1 MTSETASSDED
12 ASPAETNRPGEGQ
25 SYLIGDTIYLRGA
38 ELGDAKWATAW
49 RPRPF
54 PISAEEAEKQ
64 LKKNV
69 PAEGEKRAALLIAC
83 RRDDGRPVGSARIDE
98 SDPTT
103 TSVSLHADP
112 ALGGAGA
119 LVQAEILTQLVPWL
133 SGERYS
139 PVVVL
144 ATDTGLEAV
153 AAAAELLGMRP
164 AVRLRDGV
172 WRNGQLHDMVFYEY
186 LSPVWI
192 TRLGDP
198 GPGIAIAGEPVATP
212 KAPAP
217 RRDHDAGLP
226 LPPNALIGSQ
236 RVALRPMQVD
246 DAETIA
252 RVIRGE
258 PDASF
263 GHSRFPYSAIA
274 FADWFGEMAEKDP
287 APDVELAVVLRETG
301 ELIGETGLY
310 SIDWI
315 ARTAESGSWL
325 YRAADRGKGYG
336 TEAKLLL
343 LEYAFDRLGLNM
355 IWAWVKERN
364 PRSQAA
370 LRKQGYRDA
379 GRFTWSGYGPDG
391 FENAR
396 MFDLLATEWRSAR
409 DGDEGDGVIG

>member
-1 MTSETASSDED
+1 MTSTAAGIDQD
-12 ASPAETNRPGEGQ
+12 VSPAETNRPGYGQ

-64 LKKNV
+64 LKKTV
-69 PAEGEKRAALLIAC
+69 PNESGKRIALLVAC
-83 RRDDGRPVGSARIDE
+83 RREDGRPVGSARIDE
-98 SDPTT
+98 SNPTIT
-103 TSVSLHADP
+103 PLSLHADP
-112 ALGGAGA
+112 TLGAAGA
-119 LVQAEILTQLVPWL
+119 LVQAEMLAQLVPWL
-133 SGERYS
+133 SGERYR

-144 ATDTGLEAV
+144 VTDTGLKPV
-153 AAAAELLGMRP
+153 QAAAESLGMQP
-164 AVRLRDGV
+164 AVQLRDGI
-172 WRNGQLHDMVFYEY
+172 WRDGRCHDMVFYEY
-186 LSPVWI
+186 LNPLWI
-192 TRLGDP
+192 ARLGDP
-198 GPGIAIAGEPVATP
+198 GPGITIAGEPVAAP
-212 KAPAP
+212 KSPRP
-217 RRDHDAGLP
+217 RRDHGTTLQ

-236 RVALRPMQVD
+236 RLALRPMQVD

-252 RVIRGE
+252 RLIRGE

-263 GHSRFPYSAIA
+263 GHSRFPYSAIEL
-274 FADWFGEMAEKDP
+274 ADWFGEMAEKDP
-287 APDVELAVVLRETG
+287 ATDIELAVVLRETG

-325 YRAADRGKGYG
+325 YRAADRGQGYG

-391 FENAR
+391 FDNAR
-396 MFDLLATEWRSAR
+396 MFDLLASEWRSAR
-409 DGDEGDGVIG
+409 DG

>member
-1 MTSETASSDED
+1 MSSAAAGVDED
-12 ASPAETNRPGEGQ
+12 ASPAEINRPGEGQ
-25 SYLIGDTIYLRGA
+25 SYLIGDTTYLRGA

-69 PAEGEKRAALLIAC
+69 PDEGEKRVALLIAC
-83 RRDDGRPVGSARIDE
+83 RRDDGRPVGSARIDG

-103 TSVSLHADP
+103 TSISLHADP
-112 ALGGAGA
+112 ALGAAGA
-119 LVQAEILTQLVPWL
+119 LLQAEILTQLVPWL

-144 ATDTGLEAV
+144 ATDAGLEPV
-153 AAAAELLGMRP
+153 TAAAESLGMRP
-164 AVRLRDGV
+164 AVQLRDGV
-172 WRNGQLHDMVFYEY
+172 WRNGRLHDMVFYEY
-186 LSPVWI
+186 LSPVW
-192 TRLGDP
+192 TSRLGDP
-198 GPGIAIAGEPVATP
+198 GPGMTVAGQPVATP

-217 RRDHDAGLP
+217 RRDHDAELS

-236 RVALRPMQVD
+236 RLALRPMQVD

-252 RVIRGE
+252 NLFRRE

-263 GHSRFPYSAIA
+263 GHSRFPSSAIML
-274 FADWFGEMAEKDP
+274 ADWFGEMAEKDP
-287 APDVELAVVLRETG
+287 APDIELAVVLRETG

-343 LEYAFDRLGLNM
+343 LEYAFERLGLNM

-396 MFDLLATEWRSAR
+396 MFDLLATEWRAAR
-409 DGDEGDGVIG
+409 DGGRG

>member
-1 MTSETASSDED
+1 M
-12 ASPAETNRPGEGQ
+12 
-25 SYLIGDTIYLRGA
+25 
-38 ELGDAKWATAW
+38 
-49 RPRPF
+49 
-54 PISAEEAEKQ
+54 
-64 LKKNV
+64 
-69 PAEGEKRAALLIAC
+69 
-83 RRDDGRPVGSARIDE
+83 
-98 SDPTT
+98 PT
-103 TSVSLHADP
+103 L
-112 ALGGAGA
+112 
-119 LVQAEILTQLVPWL
+119 LVPWL

-144 ATDTGLEAV
+144 ATDAGLEPV
-153 AAAAELLGMRP
+153 AAAAESLGMRP
-164 AVRLRDGV
+164 AVQLRDGV
-172 WRNGQLHDMVFYEY
+172 WRDGRLHDRVFYEY
-186 LSPVWI
+186 LSPVWV

-198 GPGIAIAGEPVATP
+198 GPGIAVAGEPVARP
-212 KAPAP
+212 KAAAP
-217 RRDHDAGLP
+217 RRERDQQLP

-236 RVALRPMQVD
+236 RLALRPMQVD

-252 RVIRGE
+252 NLIRRE

-287 APDVELAVVLRETG
+287 ASDVEFAVVLRETG

-310 SIDWI
+310 STDWI

-325 YRAADRGKGYG
+325 YRAADRGHGYG

-343 LEYAFDRLGLNM
+343 LEYAFERLGLNM

-396 MFDLLATEWRSAR
+396 MFDLLATEWRSVR
-409 DGDEGDGVIG
+409 DGVLGECSLRSR

>member
-1 MTSETASSDED
+1 MTSESASVDED
-12 ASPAETNRPGEGQ
+12 APPAETNRPGEGQ

-38 ELGDAKWATAW
+38 EVGDAKWATAW

-64 LKKNV
+64 LKKSV
-69 PAEGEKRAALLIAC
+69 PNESERRVALLIAC

-98 SDPTT
+98 SNPTITPISLYADPT
-103 TSVSLHADP
+103 
-112 ALGGAGA
+112 LGASGA
-119 LVQAEILTQLVPWL
+119 LVHAEMLEQLVPWL
-133 SGERYS
+133 SGELYR
-139 PVVVL
+139 PLVVL
-144 ATDTGLEAV
+144 ATDSGLEPV
-153 AAAAELLGMRP
+153 RAAAESLGMRP

-172 WRNGQLHDMVFYEY
+172 WRDGRRHDKIFYEY
-186 LSPVWI
+186 PNPVWI
-192 TRLGDP
+192 ARLGDP
-198 GPGIAIAGEPVATP
+198 GPGITVASDPVAP
-212 KAPAP
+212 KALAP
-217 RRDHDAGLP
+217 RRKHDARLS

-236 RVALRPMQVD
+236 RLALRPMQVD
-246 DAETIA
+246 DSEMIA
-252 RVIRGE
+252 RLIRGE

-263 GHSRFPYSAIA
+263 GHSRFPYSAID
-274 FADWFGEMAEKDP
+274 FANWFGEMAEKDP
-287 APDVELAVVLRETG
+287 APDIELAVVLRETD
-301 ELIGETGLY
+301 EVIGETGLY

-325 YRAADRGKGYG
+325 YRAADRGQGYG

-343 LEYAFDRLGLNM
+343 LEYAFDRLALNM

-396 MFDLLATEWRSAR
+396 MFDLLASEWRSAR
-409 DGDEGDGVIG
+409 DEGDG

>member
-1 MTSETASSDED
+1 VISETASGDDD
-12 ASPAETNRPGEGQ
+12 AAPAETNRPGEGQ

-64 LKKNV
+64 LKKTV
-69 PAEGEKRAALLIAC
+69 PNESEKGIALLIAC

-98 SDPTT
+98 SNPTIT
-103 TSVSLHADP
+103 PISLHADP
-112 ALGGAGA
+112 TLGATGA
-119 LVQAEILTQLVPWL
+119 LVQAEMLAQLVPWL
-133 SGERYS
+133 SGERCR

-144 ATDTGLEAV
+144 ATDTGLEPV
-153 AAAAELLGMRP
+153 QGAAESLGMRP

-172 WRNGQLHDMVFYEY
+172 WRDGRCHDMVFYEY
-186 LSPVWI
+186 LNPVWI

-198 GPGIAIAGEPVATP
+198 GPGITVAGDPVAAP
-212 KAPAP
+212 KSPAP
-217 RRDHDAGLP
+217 RRDHDATLP

-236 RVALRPMQVD
+236 RLALRPMQVD

-252 RVIRGE
+252 RLIRSE

-263 GHSRFPYSAIA
+263 GHSRFPYSAIQ

-287 APDVELAVVLRETG
+287 APDVEFAVVLRETG

-315 ARTAESGSWL
+315 ARNAESGSWL
-325 YRAADRGKGYG
+325 YRAADRGQGYG

-355 IWAWVKERN
+355 IWSWVKERN

-391 FENAR
+391 FENSR

-409 DGDEGDGVIG
+409 DEGHG

>member
-1 MTSETASSDED
+1 MTSETSSLEEG
-12 ASPAETNRPGEGQ
+12 ATPVETNRPGDGQ

-64 LKKNV
+64 LKKNL
-69 PAEGEKRAALLIAC
+69 PDQSEKRVALLVAC
-83 RRDDGRPVGSARIDE
+83 RREDGRPVGSARIDE
-98 SDPTT
+98 SDPTA

-112 ALGGAGA
+112 TLGAAGA
-119 LVQAEILTQLVPWL
+119 QVQAEMVAQLVPWL
-133 SGERYS
+133 SGERFS

-144 ATDTGLEAV
+144 TTDAGLEPVTAT
-153 AAAAELLGMRP
+153 AESLGMRL
-164 AVRLRDGV
+164 AVRLRDGI
-172 WRNGQLHDMVFYEY
+172 WCDGKFRDMVFYEY

-192 TRLGDP
+192 ARLGDP
-198 GPGIAIAGEPVATP
+198 GPGIAVTGEPVATP
-212 KAPAP
+212 RSPAA
-217 RRDHDAGLP
+217 RRDHGATLP
-226 LPPNALIGSQ
+226 LPANALIGSQ
-236 RVALRPMQVD
+236 RLALRPMQVD
-246 DAETIA
+246 DAEVIA
-252 RVIRGE
+252 NLIRRE

-263 GHSRFPYSAIA
+263 GHSRFPYSAIL

-287 APDVELAVVLRETG
+287 APDIELGVVLRETG

-325 YRAADRGKGYG
+325 YRAPDRGKGYG

-343 LEYAFDRLGLNM
+343 LEYAFERLGLNM

-396 MFDLLATEWRSAR
+396 MFDLLATEWRTAR
-409 DGDEGDGVIG
+409 DAVTG

>member
-1 MTSETASSDED
+1 MTIEPASVDED
-12 ASPAETNRPGEGQ
+12 APPAEINRPGEGQ
-25 SYLIGDTIYLRGA
+25 SYLIGESIYLRGA

-64 LKKNV
+64 LKKTV
-69 PAEGEKRAALLIAC
+69 PNQSERRVALLIAC
-83 RRDDGRPVGSARIDE
+83 RRDDGRPVGSAHIDD
-98 SDPTT
+98 SNPTFT
-103 TSVSLHADP
+103 RLSLHTDP
-112 ALGGAGA
+112 ALGATGA
-119 LVQAEILTQLVPWL
+119 LVQAEMLAQLVPWL
-133 SGERYS
+133 SVERS
-139 PVVVL
+139 RPVVVL
-144 ATDTGLEAV
+144 ATDTGLEPV
-153 AAAAELLGMRP
+153 RAAAESLGMRP

-172 WRNGQLHDMVFYEY
+172 WRDGRRHDMVFYEC
-186 LSPVWI
+186 LNPVWVA
-192 TRLGDP
+192 RLGDP
-198 GPGIAIAGEPVATP
+198 GPGIAVAGEPVASP
-212 KAPAP
+212 RSPAP
-217 RRDHDAGLP
+217 RRDHDLKLP

-236 RVALRPMQVD
+236 RLALRPMQVD

-252 RVIRGE
+252 RLIRSE

-263 GHSRFPYSAIA
+263 GHSRFPYSAIQI
-274 FADWFGEMAEKDP
+274 ADWFGEMADKDP
-287 APDVELAVVLRETG
+287 APDVELAVVRRETG

-315 ARTAESGSWL
+315 ARNAESGSWL
-325 YRAADRGKGYG
+325 YRAVDRGQGYG

-355 IWAWVKERN
+355 IWSWVKERN

-379 GRFTWSGYGPDG
+379 GRFTWTGYGPDG

-396 MFDLLATEWRSAR
+396 MFDLLATEWQSAR
-409 DGDEGDGVIG
+409 DERDW

>member
-1 MTSETASSDED
+1 MTSETTSVDSD

-54 PISAEEAEKQ
+54 PISAKEAETQ

-69 PAEGEKRAALLIAC
+69 PAEGEKRTALLIAC
-83 RRDDGRPVGSARIDE
+83 RRDDGRPVGSARIDASE
-98 SDPTT
+98 ATA
-103 TSVSLHADP
+103 TSISLHADP
-112 ALGGAGA
+112 TLGAAGA
-119 LVQAEILTQLVPWL
+119 QVQAEMVVQLVPWL
-133 SGERYS
+133 SGERYT

-144 ATDTGLEAV
+144 ATDAGLEPVSAT
-153 AAAAELLGMRP
+153 AESLGMRP
-164 AVRLRDGV
+164 AVRLRDGI
-172 WRNGQLHDMVFYEY
+172 WRDGQCHDMVFYEY
-186 LSPVWI
+186 VNPVWI
-192 TRLGDP
+192 DRLGDP
-198 GPGIAIAGEPVATP
+198 WPGIAVAGEPIAAP
-212 KAPAP
+212 RAPAP
-217 RRDHDAGLP
+217 RRDHDVTLP

-236 RVALRPMQVD
+236 RLALRPMQID

-252 RVIRGE
+252 NLIRRE

-263 GHSRFPYSAIA
+263 GHSRFPYSAIL
-274 FADWFGEMAEKDP
+274 FEDWFGEMAEKDP
-287 APDVELAVVLRETG
+287 APDIELAVALRETG

-396 MFDLLATEWRSAR
+396 MFDLLATEWRAAR
-409 DGDEGDGVIG
+409 DAGDGVIGS

>member
-1 MTSETASSDED
+1 MSSEAASGDED
-12 ASPAETNRPGEGQ
+12 ASSAETTRPGEGQ
-25 SYLIGDTIYLRGA
+25 AYLIGDTIYLRGA

-54 PISAEEAEKQ
+54 PISAQAAEKQ

-69 PAEGEKRAALLIAC
+69 PAEGEKRTALLIAC
-83 RRDDGRPVGSARIDE
+83 RRDDGRPVGSARIDA
-98 SDPTT
+98 SDPTA
-103 TSVSLHADP
+103 TSISLHADP
-112 ALGGAGA
+112 ALGPAGA

-133 SGERYS
+133 SGEHYS

-144 ATDTGLEAV
+144 ATDAGLESV
-153 AAAAELLGMRP
+153 TAAAESLGMRL
-164 AVRLRDGV
+164 AVQLRDGA
-172 WRNGQLHDMVFYEY
+172 WRNGRLHDMVFYEY
-186 LSPVWI
+186 LNPVWI
-192 TRLGDP
+192 ALLGDP
-198 GPGIAIAGEPVATP
+198 GPGIAVAGEPVVAP
-212 KAPAP
+212 RAPAP
-217 RRDHDAGLP
+217 RRDRDAELP

-236 RVALRPMQVD
+236 RLALRPMQVD
-246 DAETIA
+246 DAELIA
-252 RVIRGE
+252 NLRRRE

-263 GHSRFPYSAIA
+263 GHGRFPYSAIA
-274 FADWFGEMAEKDP
+274 YADWFGEMAMKDP
-287 APDVELAVVLRETG
+287 APDIELAVVLRESG
-301 ELIGETGLY
+301 EVIGDVGLY

-325 YRAADRGKGYG
+325 YRAADRGHGYG

-343 LEYAFDRLGLNM
+343 LEYAFERLGLNM

-396 MFDLLATEWRSAR
+396 MFDLLATEWRAAR
-409 DGDEGDGVIG
+409 DGVKRG

>member
-1 MTSETASSDED
+1 MTSETASTDEN
-12 ASPAETNRPGEGQ
+12 ASQAETTRPGEGQ

-69 PAEGEKRAALLIAC
+69 PQEDQKRVALLIAC

-98 SDPTT
+98 SNPTIT
-103 TSVSLHADP
+103 PISLHADP
-112 ALGGAGA
+112 TLGATGA
-119 LVQAEILTQLVPWL
+119 LVQAEMLTQLVPWL
-133 SGERYS
+133 SGERYR

-144 ATDTGLEAV
+144 ATDTGLEPV
-153 AAAAELLGMRP
+153 RAAAESLGMRP
-164 AVRLRDGV
+164 AVRLRDGA
-172 WRNGQLHDMVFYEY
+172 WRDGRRHDMVFYEY
-186 LSPVWI
+186 LNPVWI

-198 GPGIAIAGEPVATP
+198 GPGIAVAGEPVATP
-212 KAPAP
+212 KSPAP
-217 RRDHDAGLP
+217 RRDPAATLP

-236 RVALRPMQVD
+236 RLALRPMQVD

-252 RVIRGE
+252 NLIRSE

-263 GHSRFPYSAIA
+263 GHSRFPYSAILL
-274 FADWFGEMAEKDP
+274 ADWFGEMAEKDP
-287 APDVELAVVLRETG
+287 APDVEFAVVRRDTG

-315 ARTAESGSWL
+315 ARNAESGSWL
-325 YRAADRGKGYG
+325 YRAVDRGQGFG

-343 LEYAFDRLGLNM
+343 LEYAFDRLALNM

-396 MFDLLATEWRSAR
+396 MFDLLASEWQSAR
-409 DGDEGDGVIG
+409 DGVTGDG

>member
-1 MTSETASSDED
+1 MTIETDSVDED
-12 ASPAETNRPGEGQ
+12 ASPAEIDRPGEGQ
-25 SYLIGDTIYLRGA
+25 SYLIGETIYLRGA
-38 ELGDAKWATAW
+38 ELEDAKWATAW

-64 LKKNV
+64 LKKTV
-69 PAEGEKRAALLIAC
+69 PSESERRVALLIAC
-83 RRDDGRPVGSARIDE
+83 RRNDGRPVGSARIDD
-98 SDPTT
+98 SNPTFT
-103 TSVSLHADP
+103 PLSLHADP
-112 ALGGAGA
+112 ALGAAGA
-119 LVQAEILTQLVPWL
+119 QLQAEMLALLVPWL
-133 SGERYS
+133 SGERYR

-144 ATDTGLEAV
+144 ATDTGLEPV
-153 AAAAELLGMRP
+153 RAAAASLGMRP

-172 WRNGQLHDMVFYEY
+172 WRNGRCHDKVFYEC
-186 LSPVWI
+186 LNPVWVA
-192 TRLGDP
+192 RLGDP
-198 GPGIAIAGEPVATP
+198 GPGITDAGEPVA
-212 KAPAP
+212 ALRSPAP
-217 RRDHDAGLP
+217 RREHDLKLP
-226 LPPNALIGSQ
+226 LPPNTLIGSQ
-236 RVALRPMQVD
+236 RLALRPMQVE
-246 DAETIA
+246 DAATIA
-252 RVIRGE
+252 RLIRGE

-263 GHSRFPYSAIA
+263 GHSRFPYSAIQ

-287 APDVELAVVLRETG
+287 APDVEFAVVRRETG

-315 ARTAESGSWL
+315 ARHAESGSWL
-325 YRAADRGKGYG
+325 YRDVDRGQGYG

-396 MFDLLATEWRSAR
+396 MFDLLATEWHSAR
-409 DGDEGDGVIG
+409 DEVRRG

>member
-1 MTSETASSDED
+1 MTSETASTDEH
-12 ASPAETNRPGEGQ
+12 ASPAETNRPGENQ

-38 ELGDAKWATAW
+38 ELGDAKWATAR

-64 LKKNV
+64 LKKTV
-69 PAEGEKRAALLIAC
+69 PNESERRIALLIAC
-83 RRDDGRPVGSARIDE
+83 RRDDGRPIGSARIDE
-98 SDPTT
+98 SHPTT
-103 TSVSLHADP
+103 TPLSLHTDP
-112 ALGGAGA
+112 TLGATGA
-119 LVQAEILTQLVPWL
+119 LVQAEMLAQLVPWL
-133 SGERYS
+133 SGERYR

-144 ATDTGLEAV
+144 ATDTGLEPV
-153 AAAAELLGMRP
+153 RAAAESLGMRP
-164 AVRLRDGV
+164 AVRLRDGI
-172 WRNGQLHDMVFYEY
+172 WRDGRCHDMVFYEC
-186 LSPVWI
+186 LNPVWI
-192 TRLGDP
+192 ARLGDP
-198 GPGIAIAGEPVATP
+198 GSGITVAGEPVGTP
-212 KAPAP
+212 KSPAS
-217 RRDHDAGLP
+217 RRDHDATLP

-236 RVALRPMQVD
+236 RLALRPMQVD

-252 RVIRGE
+252 RLIRGE

-263 GHSRFPYSAIA
+263 GHSRFPYSAIG

-287 APDVELAVVLRETG
+287 APDIELAVVMRETG

-315 ARTAESGSWL
+315 ARNAESGSWL
-325 YRAADRGKGYG
+325 YRAVDRGQGYG

-343 LEYAFDRLGLNM
+343 LEYAFDRLGLHM

-364 PRSQAA
+364 PRSQSA

-409 DGDEGDGVIG
+409 DGVVGDG

>member
-1 MTSETASSDED
+1 MTSEAASVDED
-12 ASPAETNRPGEGQ
+12 ASSAETNRPGEGQ

-69 PAEGEKRAALLIAC
+69 PEEDQKRAALLIAC
-83 RRDDGRPVGSARIDE
+83 RRDDARPVGSARIND
-98 SDPTT
+98 SDPTA
-103 TSVSLHADP
+103 TSISLYADP
-112 ALGGAGA
+112 TLGAAGA
-119 LVQAEILTQLVPWL
+119 QVQAEMLAQLVPWL
-133 SGERYS
+133 SGERYR

-144 ATDTGLEAV
+144 ATDTGLDPV
-153 AAAAELLGMRP
+153 RAAAESLGMRP

-172 WRNGQLHDMVFYEY
+172 WWDGRRHDMVFYEY
-186 LSPVWI
+186 LNPVWI
-192 TRLGDP
+192 ARLGDP
-198 GPGIAIAGEPVATP
+198 GPGITVAGEHVAAP
-212 KAPAP
+212 KSPAP
-217 RRDHDAGLP
+217 RQDHNAALP

-236 RVALRPMQVD
+236 RLALRPMQVD

-252 RVIRGE
+252 NLIRRE

-263 GHSRFPYSAIA
+263 GHSRFPYSAILI
-274 FADWFGEMAEKDP
+274 ADWFGEMAEKDP
-287 APDVELAVVLRETG
+287 APDVELAVVMRETG

-343 LEYAFDRLGLNM
+343 LEYAFERLGLNM

-396 MFDLLATEWRSAR
+396 MFDLLATEWRAAR
-409 DGDEGDGVIG
+409 DG

>member
-1 MTSETASSDED
+1 MTSETVGVDED
-12 ASPAETNRPGEGQ
+12 AAPAETNRLGEGQ

-69 PAEGEKRAALLIAC
+69 PQEDQKRVALLIAC

-98 SDPTT
+98 SNPTIT
-103 TSVSLHADP
+103 PISLHADP
-112 ALGGAGA
+112 TLGAAGA
-119 LVQAEILTQLVPWL
+119 LVQAEMLAQVVPWL
-133 SGERYS
+133 SGERYR

-144 ATDTGLEAV
+144 ATDTELEPV
-153 AAAAELLGMRP
+153 RAAAESLGMRP

-172 WRNGQLHDMVFYEY
+172 WRDGRHHDMVFYEY
-186 LSPVWI
+186 LNPVWI

-198 GPGIAIAGEPVATP
+198 GPGITVAGEPVAAP
-212 KAPAP
+212 KSPAP
-217 RRDHDAGLP
+217 RRDHDATLP

-236 RVALRPMQVD
+236 RLALRPMQVD

-252 RVIRGE
+252 NLIRSE

-263 GHSRFPYSAIA
+263 GHSRFPYSAILM
-274 FADWFGEMAEKDP
+274 ADWFGEMAEKDP
-287 APDVELAVVLRETG
+287 APDVEFAVVLRETG

-315 ARTAESGSWL
+315 ARHAESGSWL
-325 YRAADRGKGYG
+325 YRAADRGQGYG

-409 DGDEGDGVIG
+409 DGVMGG

>member
-1 MTSETASSDED
+1 MSSKPAGVDED
-12 ASPAETNRPGEGQ
+12 ASPAEINRPGEGQ

-54 PISAEEAEKQ
+54 PISAAEAEKQ

-69 PAEGEKRAALLIAC
+69 PDEGEKRVALLIAC
-83 RRDDGRPVGSARIDE
+83 RRDDGRPVGSARLDG
-98 SDPTT
+98 SDPTA
-103 TSVSLHADP
+103 TSISLHADP
-112 ALGGAGA
+112 ASGAAGA

-133 SGERYS
+133 SGELYS

-144 ATDTGLEAV
+144 ATDAGLEPV
-153 AAAAELLGMRP
+153 TAAAESLGMRP

-172 WRNGQLHDMVFYEY
+172 WRNGRLHDMIFYEY
-186 LSPVWI
+186 LSPVW
-192 TRLGDP
+192 TSRLGDP
-198 GPGIAIAGEPVATP
+198 GPGIAVAGEPVATP
-212 KAPAP
+212 KASAP
-217 RRDHDAGLP
+217 RRDHDAELP
-226 LPPNALIGSQ
+226 LPPNSLIGSQ
-236 RVALRPMQVD
+236 RLALRPMQVD

-252 RVIRGE
+252 NLFRQE

-263 GHSRFPYSAIA
+263 GHGRFPSSAIML
-274 FADWFGEMAEKDP
+274 ADWFGEMAEKDP

-343 LEYAFDRLGLNM
+343 LEYAFERLALNM
-355 IWAWVKERN
+355 IWSWVKERN

-396 MFDLLATEWRSAR
+396 MFDLLATEWRAAR
-409 DGDEGDGVIG
+409 DGGRG

>member
-1 MTSETASSDED
+1 MTIETASVDED
-12 ASPAETNRPGEGQ
+12 ASPAETYRPGEGQ

-54 PISAEEAEKQ
+54 PISAEEAEQQ

-69 PAEGEKRAALLIAC
+69 PEEAEKRVALLIAC
-83 RRDDGRPVGSARIDE
+83 RRDDGRPVGSARIDD
-98 SDPTT
+98 SDS
-103 TSVSLHADP
+103 TSTSIALHADP
-112 ALGGAGA
+112 ALGAAGA
-119 LVQAEILTQLVPWL
+119 LVQAEMLGQLVPWL
-133 SGERYS
+133 SGERYR

-144 ATDTGLEAV
+144 ATDTGLEPVCV
-153 AAAAELLGMRP
+153 AAESLGMRP
-164 AVRLRDGV
+164 AVRLREGIWRDGQ
-172 WRNGQLHDMVFYEY
+172 RHDMVFYEC
-186 LSPVWI
+186 LNPVWI

-198 GPGIAIAGEPVATP
+198 GPGIAVAGEPVATP

-217 RRDHDAGLP
+217 RRDHDAKLS

-236 RVALRPMQVD
+236 RLALRPMQMD

-252 RVIRGE
+252 NLIRGE

-263 GHSRFPYSAIA
+263 GHSRFPYSAIGL
-274 FADWFGEMAEKDP
+274 ADWFGEMAEKDP

-301 ELIGETGLY
+301 TLIGETGLY

-315 ARTAESGSWL
+315 ARTAESGYWL
-325 YRAADRGKGYG
+325 YRAADRDKGYG
-336 TEAKLLL
+336 TEANLLL

-409 DGDEGDGVIG
+409 DAGHG

>member
-1 MTSETASSDED
+1 MTSEAASVDED
-12 ASPAETNRPGEGQ
+12 ASPADWSRPPEGQ
-25 SYLIGDTIYLRGA
+25 SYLIGDTLYLRGA

-69 PAEGEKRAALLIAC
+69 PDDIEKRVALLIAC
-83 RRDDGRPVGSARIDE
+83 RRDDGRPVGSAHING
-98 SDPTT
+98 SDPTA
-103 TSVSLHADP
+103 TSISLHADP
-112 ALGGAGA
+112 TLGAAGA
-119 LVQAEILTQLVPWL
+119 QVQAEMLAQLVPWL

-139 PVVVL
+139 PVVVF
-144 ATDTGLEAV
+144 AADAGLEPV
-153 AAAAELLGMRP
+153 AAAAESLGMRP
-164 AVRLRDGV
+164 AVRLRDGI
-172 WRNGQLHDMVFYEY
+172 WRDGQRHDIVFYEY
-186 LSPVWI
+186 LNPVWVA
-192 TRLGDP
+192 RLGDP
-198 GPGIAIAGEPVATP
+198 GPGIAVAGDPVAAP

-217 RRDHDAGLP
+217 RRDHDATLP

-236 RVALRPMQVD
+236 RLALRPLQVD
-246 DAETIA
+246 DAEMIA
-252 RVIRGE
+252 NLIRAE

-263 GHSRFPYSAIA
+263 GHSRFPYSAIML
-274 FADWFGEMAEKDP
+274 ADWFGEMAEKDP
-287 APDVELAVVLRETG
+287 APDIELAIVLRETG

-343 LEYAFDRLGLNM
+343 LEYAFERIGLNM

-379 GRFTWSGYGPDG
+379 GRFSWSGYGPDG

-396 MFDLLATEWRSAR
+396 MFDLLATEWRAAR
-409 DGDEGDGVIG
+409 NGTG

>member
-1 MTSETASSDED
+1 MTSETASVDED
-12 ASPAETNRPGEGQ
+12 APPAMVNRPGEGQ

-38 ELGDAKWATAW
+38 ELSDAKWATAW

-64 LKKNV
+64 LKKSV
-69 PAEGEKRAALLIAC
+69 PEEAEKRVALLIAC
-83 RRDDGRPVGSARIDE
+83 RREDGRPVGSARIDD
-98 SDPTT
+98 SDPTST
-103 TSVSLHADP
+103 TIALHTDP
-112 ALGGAGA
+112 ALGAAGA
-119 LVQAEILTQLVPWL
+119 LLQAEMLAQLVPWL
-133 SGERYS
+133 SGERYR

-144 ATDTGLEAV
+144 ATDTGLEPV
-153 AAAAELLGMRP
+153 CVGAESLGMRP

-172 WRNGQLHDMVFYEY
+172 WRDGHHHDMIFYDC
-186 LSPVWI
+186 LNPVWI
-192 TRLGDP
+192 SRLGDP
-198 GPGIAIAGEPVATP
+198 GPGIAVAGEPVAAP

-217 RRDHDAGLP
+217 RRDHDAKLS

-236 RVALRPMQVD
+236 RLALRPMQVD

-252 RVIRGE
+252 NVIRGE

-263 GHSRFPYSAIA
+263 GHGRFPYSAILL
-274 FADWFGEMAEKDP
+274 ADWFGEMAEKDP
-287 APDVELAVVLRETG
+287 APDVEVAVVLRETG

-325 YRAADRGKGYG
+325 YRGADRGKGYG

-409 DGDEGDGVIG
+409 DEGERG